1 MYIEE
6 VAGISVY
13 RERKKETESR
23 IKKTKENLS
32 RVKDLKDEI
41 ERQLLKLKR
50 QVKSAERYEALK
62 AEEKSK
68 KGLLKAIS
76 WQTRKEKI
84 SNIDLSIK
92 ELESS
97 LEKERT
103 LKISLNSEIDKSK
116 VTQSEI
122 QQKIDCPGRGTGC
135 SHYPASQF
143 TIPGKFAA
151 EDDDFKWTKGKLN
164 IRDAQISSNLR
175 TYWGLN

>member
-13 RERKKETESR
+13 RERKKKLNQELRKLKR
-23 IKKTKENLS
+23 ILVEI
-32 RVKDLKDEI
+32 KDLKDEI

-103 LKISLNSEIDKSK
+103 LKISLTPK
-116 VTQSEI
+116 
-122 QQKIDCPGRGTGC
+122 
-135 SHYPASQF
+135 
-143 TIPGKFAA
+143 
-151 EDDDFKWTKGKLN
+151 
-164 IRDAQISSNLR
+164 
-175 TYWGLN
+175 